1 MKAYEIGLYEKAM
14 PGTLTWPEKLAFAG
28 QAGFD
33 YVEIS
38 IDETDAKLSRLDM
51 DAAQRT
57 QLIDEMR
64 TAGVPIRSMCLS
76 GHRKYPLGSL
86 NTETRARGM
95 EIMEKAIQLAAD
107 LGIRTIQLAGYDV
120 YYEPGSE
127 QTRAL
132 FAQNLQKSV
141 DMAAAAG
148 VILAFE
154 TMETAFMNTVTK
166 AMDHVERVNSP
177 YLQVYPDI
185 GNITNAAKSDGSDV
199 LEDLERG
206 RGHLAAMHLKETVPG
221 VFREVPFGTGHVDFD
236 AAIAKAWALG
246 VRRYVTEMWYTGS
259 DTWQEDVRDANRRM
273 TEILDRQV

>member
-1 MKAYEIGLYEKAM
+1 
-14 PGTLTWPEKLAFAG
+14 
-28 QAGFD
+28 
-33 YVEIS
+33 
-38 IDETDAKLSRLDM
+38 
-51 DAAQRT
+51 
-57 QLIDEMR
+57 
-64 TAGVPIRSMCLS
+64 
-76 GHRKYPLGSL
+76 
-86 NTETRARGM
+86 M

-221 VFREVPFGTGHVDFD
+221 VFREVPVGTGHVDFD
-236 AAIAKAWALG
+236 SAIAKAWALG

>member
-1 MKAYEIGLYEKAM
+1 
-14 PGTLTWPEKLAFAG
+14 
-28 QAGFD
+28 
-33 YVEIS
+33 
-38 IDETDAKLSRLDM
+38 
-51 DAAQRT
+51 
-57 QLIDEMR
+57 
-64 TAGVPIRSMCLS
+64 
-76 GHRKYPLGSL
+76 
-86 NTETRARGM
+86 
-95 EIMEKAIQLAAD
+95 
-107 LGIRTIQLAGYDV
+107 
-120 YYEPGSE
+120 
-127 QTRAL
+127 
-132 FAQNLQKSV
+132 
-141 DMAAAAG
+141 
-148 VILAFE
+148 
-154 TMETAFMNTVTK
+154 
-166 AMDHVERVNSP
+166 VERVNSP

>member
-86 NTETRARGM
+86 NAETRARGM

-236 AAIAKAWALG
+236 SAIAKAWALG